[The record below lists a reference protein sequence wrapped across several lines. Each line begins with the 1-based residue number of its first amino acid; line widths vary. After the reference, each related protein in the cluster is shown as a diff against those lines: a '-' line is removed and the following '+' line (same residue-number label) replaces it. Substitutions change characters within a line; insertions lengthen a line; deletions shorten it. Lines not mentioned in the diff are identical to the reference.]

1 MIEHEKED
9 FSYES
14 EKTHAMDDLSDAK
27 ETILKSEE
35 RLEEKTVT
43 DIDEAV
49 EDDVDDGDDDWLL
62 NMAVVQSK

>member
-1 MIEHEKED
+1 MLWMIYLMPK
-9 FSYES
+9 
-14 EKTHAMDDLSDAK
+14 
-27 ETILKSEE
+27 
-35 RLEEKTVT
+35 KTVT

>member
-1 MIEHEKED
+1 MED
-9 FSYES
+9 S
-14 EKTHAMDDLSDAK
+14 SDAK

-35 RLEEKTVT
+35 RLEEKNVT

-49 EDDVDDGDDDWLL
+49 EDDVDDVDDGDDDWLL